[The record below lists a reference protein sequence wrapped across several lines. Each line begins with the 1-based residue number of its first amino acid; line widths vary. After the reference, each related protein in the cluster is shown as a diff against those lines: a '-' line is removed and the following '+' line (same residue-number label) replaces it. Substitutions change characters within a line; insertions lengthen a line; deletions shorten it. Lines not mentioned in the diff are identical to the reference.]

1 MAHQQLMDL
10 QNDYS
15 NVADQEPK
23 KPSVTSKK
31 PRAKP
36 TGNAPRPIGGAKGP
50 KKTKTDLGAARE
62 MTSALFENHGFK
74 DEEAEY
80 NCPITKERMREPLI
94 ITTCGHTFEKK
105 PIEMWVS
112 KKKSCPK
119 CRQKVK
125 DGELISN
132 FSMKT
137 FLTRKWKASK

>member
-15 NVADQEPK
+15 TVAEEKPK
-23 KPSVTSKK
+23 VAKAAPNKLRT
-31 PRAKP
+31 KP
-36 TGNAPRPIGGAKGP
+36 TGNAPKPKGGPKGP
-50 KKTKTDLGAARE
+50 IKTKTDLGAARE
-62 MTSALFENHGFK
+62 MTSDLFENHGFK
-74 DEEAEY
+74 DEEADY
-80 NCPITKERMREPLI
+80 NCPITRERMREPLI
-94 ITTCGHTFEKK
+94 ITTCGHTFEKN

-125 DGELISN
+125 EGELISN

-137 FLTRKWKASK
+137 FLTRKWKAAK